1 LTTARL
7 YLNLPPDVSKKWSQI
22 NANLNDYHS
31 GPTEI
36 SSTFWRADI
45 TNWWHQQEETHSMYA
60 DLSNVLHDIISVI
73 PCGVRVVSSISPGRD
88 VIGWRQSKPTGESIA
103 KEELLRQFARPNPGI
118 IPGAQPDLV
127 TTNTEYDSEMKE
139 VPDEWKL
146 HRMAKVH
153 HCLEMCPGSQTYVQ
167 P

>member
-1 LTTARL
+1 
-7 YLNLPPDVSKKWSQI
+7 LNLPPEVSKKWSQI

-31 GPTEI
+31 GPTES

-45 TNWWHQQEETHSMYA
+45 TDWWHQQEETHSTYA

-73 PCGVRVVSSISPGRD
+73 PCGVRVVASISPGRD

-103 KEELLRQFARPNPGI
+103 EEELLRQFARPNPGI
-118 IPGAQPDLV
+118 IPGARPDLV
-127 TTNTEYDSEMKE
+127 TKNTEYNSEMKE
-139 VPDEWKL
+139 VPDERKL

-153 HCLEMCPGSQTYVQ
+153 HCLEMCPGSQTYIQ